1 MDRSS
6 RMNRD
11 TANDLSHV
19 MHSLG
24 RRKIATATVERSP
37 TDGSGRFSAV
47 VSTFGPP
54 ADLQGD
60 VVAPGAFLK
69 SIADWRSRDM
79 RPTLW
84 WQHDYSNPNA
94 AIGII
99 ERMYEAEE
107 GLIIE
112 AQLDLDHEP
121 ALAVYEGLL
130 ARRLK
135 EFSIGFAIISEHKE
149 ADYNVLDEVA
159 ILEASVVYAGANRFT
174 RVLDI
179 KTATTTVH
187 VRRRREGHLH
197 RPERPRLLEPS
208 HRRVGEV
215 RPPLAGLRGRGRVR
229 LGDSRADGSREARRG
244 TARER
249 SACQYDGHGGGCTH
263 PGRREDAAG

>member
-1 MDRSS
+1 
-6 RMNRD
+6 
-11 TANDLSHV
+11 
-19 MHSLG
+19 
-24 RRKIATATVERSP
+24 
-37 TDGSGRFSAV
+37 
-47 VSTFGPP
+47 
-54 ADLQGD
+54 
-60 VVAPGAFLK
+60 
-69 SIADWRSRDM
+69 M

-179 KTATTTVH
+179 KTATTTSTFGGAVKDTYTDPNDPAYWSRRIDELEKSARPSLDSGVVDAFVLETRELM
-187 VRRRREGHLH
+187 VREKLAEAQHANAQLVSTTAMVGGVPILVDARM
-197 RPERPRLLEPS
+197 RPVSSE
-208 HRRVGEV
+208 
-215 RPPLAGLRGRGRVR
+215 
-229 LGDSRADGSREARRG
+229 DGSP
-244 TARER
+244 
-249 SACQYDGHGGGCTH
+249 SV
-263 PGRREDAAG
+263 